1 MSGENGSGGVFEV
14 TPTLEPPYSE
24 VAPWLRGLHS
34 FVAVV
39 LMLAS
44 LLGNFFVLWVV
55 ARNKELQ
62 YRSILTSMGAVAVNI
77 LFSLL
82 TSPQVVAGSVTGE
95 WPFGHVGCVTI
106 GYIANGVF
114 YVRWLNAF
122 QFAVDRFLCILTP
135 FWYERNSKPVLV
147 VMSIIAWTVPFISNV
162 PSALYETYSFR
173 STFTFCAVNCENNG
187 TCYNTYVFLLTVY
200 MILGVLIPT
209 FIYTFLYC
217 YGKKKRREMN
227 REMGTQ
233 APEEE
238 TPTCNGAANGY
249 LPSEHYLAA
258 RRPSTDLVSIEEEDE
273 TGSTAMQESSSQSP
287 PSHKTG
293 IYVGS
298 PHEHTV
304 IDITTLRSG
313 ATEPDTTSAES
324 ETNHTQTA
332 AETETRHCVAEEEE
346 EDDESATD
354 CKNPWLHKHAGHRRG
369 SGESSTGSV
378 SSNPLGPRRASFV
391 VLSRAALTA
400 IIPSRQHSASNKRET
415 RAMATFAL
423 LLTNLV
429 LTQIMVFALAAM
441 RRREFY
447 TDIPIWVHLIAVNLF
462 LLAPVLEPLI
472 IVKNQD
478 FKRVL
483 TKMFRRRNSF
493 SMSHSTTTR

>member
-1 MSGENGSGGVFEV
+1 MSWENGSGVFEL

-24 VAPWLRGLHS
+24 VAPWLRWLHS

-106 GYIANGVF
+106 GYIANGIF

-135 FWYERNSKPVLV
+135 FWYERNGKRVLV
-147 VMSIIAWTVPFISNV
+147 VMSIISWTVPFISNV
-162 PSALYETYSFR
+162 PSAIYETYSFR

-209 FIYTFLYC
+209 VIYTFLYC

-227 REMGTQ
+227 RELGTQ
-233 APEEE
+233 AEEE

-249 LPSEHYLAA
+249 PPSEHYLAA

-273 TGSTAMQESSSQSP
+273 TGSTAMQDFSSQQSP
-287 PSHKTG
+287 SLHKTE
-293 IYVGS
+293 IS

-304 IDITTLRSG
+304 IDVTTLRSG
-313 ATEPDTTSAES
+313 AAESDTASAES
-324 ETNHTQTA
+324 DTNNTQTT

-346 EDDESATD
+346 EDAGPTD
-354 CKNPWLHKHAGHRRG
+354 CRNPWLHKHAGHRRG

-400 IIPSRQHSASNKRET
+400 IIPSRQHNAAHKRET
-415 RAMATFAL
+415 RATATFSL

-429 LTQIMVFALAAM
+429 VTQIMVFALAVM

-493 SMSHSTTTR
+493 SLSHSMTTR